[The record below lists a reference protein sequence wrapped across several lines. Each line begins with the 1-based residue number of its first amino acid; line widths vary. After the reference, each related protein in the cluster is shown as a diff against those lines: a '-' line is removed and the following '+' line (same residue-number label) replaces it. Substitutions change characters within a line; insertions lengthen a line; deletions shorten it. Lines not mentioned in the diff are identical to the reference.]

1 MQPRAQVATL
11 EENASLEEVVAALTA
26 FPLGLVCI
34 LGSGDELLGVIT
46 DGDIRR
52 AVLDKSYDATA
63 DAMMARTPVTIAGDE
78 RLSRVLEVMENP
90 DRKVYVL
97 PVIDKEGVLQGVIR
111 MHDIVGS

>member
-1 MQPRAQVATL
+1 
-11 EENASLEEVVAALTA
+11 
-26 FPLGLVCI
+26 
-34 LGSGDELLGVIT
+34 
-46 DGDIRR
+46 
-52 AVLDKSYDATA
+52 
-63 DAMMARTPVTIAGDE
+63 VTIAGDE